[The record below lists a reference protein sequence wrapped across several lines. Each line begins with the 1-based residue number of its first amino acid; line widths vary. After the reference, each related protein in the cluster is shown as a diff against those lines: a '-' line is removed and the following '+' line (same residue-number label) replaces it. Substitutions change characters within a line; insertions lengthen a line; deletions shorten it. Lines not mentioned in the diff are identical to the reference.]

1 MISRIPFNEVQQ
13 GLYQLL
19 SRGQT
24 VPVYDS
30 IPDGSEAMPY
40 IWLGEFHG
48 APAEGNKT
56 VVMHQVS
63 QQLHIWS
70 DQKGKLEVNGIMN
83 DIVTLLT
90 KYQLSLDGFRQ
101 VGGATVS
108 LYQTTGE
115 LYENGD
121 KAYHGVIQVDYLIEQ
136 TT

>member
-30 IPDGSEAMPY
+30 IPDGSEEMPY

-101 VGGATVS
+101 VGGVTVS

-121 KAYHGVIQVDYLIEQ
+121 NAYHGVIQVEYLVEQ
-136 TT
+136 TD

>member
-30 IPDGSEAMPY
+30 IPDGSEEMPY

-101 VGGATVS
+101 VGGVTVS

-121 KAYHGVIQVDYLIEQ
+121 KAYHGVIQVEYLVEQ
-136 TT
+136 TE

>member
-30 IPDGSEAMPY
+30 IPDGSEEMPY

-101 VGGATVS
+101 VGGVTVS

-121 KAYHGVIQVDYLIEQ
+121 KAYHGVIQVEYLVEQ
-136 TT
+136 TD

>member
-30 IPDGSEAMPY
+30 IPDGSEKMPY

-63 QQLHIWS
+63 QQLHVWS

-101 VGGATVS
+101 VGPPYRSIRRPGSSMRTATRPTMES
-108 LYQTTGE
+108 FRS
-115 LYENGD
+115 N
-121 KAYHGVIQVDYLIEQ
+121 IS
-136 TT
+136 

>member
-30 IPDGSEAMPY
+30 IPDGSEEMPY

-63 QQLHIWS
+63 QQLHI
-70 DQKGKLEVNGIMN
+70 
-83 DIVTLLT
+83 
-90 KYQLSLDGFRQ
+90 
-101 VGGATVS
+101 
-108 LYQTTGE
+108 
-115 LYENGD
+115 
-121 KAYHGVIQVDYLIEQ
+121 
-136 TT
+136 

>member
-1 MISRIPFNEVQQ
+1 MISRIPFNEIQK

-19 SRGQT
+19 HKGQT
-24 VPVYDS
+24 IPVYDS
-30 IPDGSEAMPY
+30 IPDGTEIMPY

-48 APAEGNKT
+48 TPAEENKT

-70 DQKGKLEVNGIMN
+70 AQKGKKEVNSIMN
-83 DIVTLLT
+83 DVVTLLT
-90 KYQLSLDGFRQ
+90 KYQLSMDGFRQ
-101 VGGATVS
+101 VGTATIS

-121 KAYHGVIQVDYLIEQ
+121 KAYHGVIQDDYLVEQ
-136 TT
+136 LN

>member
-30 IPDGSEAMPY
+30 IPDGSEEMPC

-101 VGGATVS
+101 VGGVTVS

-121 KAYHGVIQVDYLIEQ
+121 KAYHGVIQVE
-136 TT
+136 

>member
-30 IPDGSEAMPY
+30 IPDGSEEMPY

-48 APAEGNKT
+48 APAEENKT

-90 KYQLSLDGFRQ
+90 KYQLSLDGFCQ

-121 KAYHGVIQVDYLIEQ
+121 KTYHGVIQVDYLVEQ
-136 TT
+136 TD